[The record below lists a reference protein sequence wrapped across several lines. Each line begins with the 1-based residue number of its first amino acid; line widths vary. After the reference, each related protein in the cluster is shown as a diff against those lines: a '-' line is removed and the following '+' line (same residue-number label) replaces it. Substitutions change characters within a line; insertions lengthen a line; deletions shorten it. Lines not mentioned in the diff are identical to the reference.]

1 MTAAVEHV
9 DYDPLDAAFLADPY
23 DTYRA
28 LRDHD
33 PVHRH
38 EDPPFYALSRFEDV
52 WAAVRDPETF
62 SSAQGLTFY
71 GGEIETLGL
80 APTIVMLDP
89 PRQTDLR
96 RLISH
101 GFTPRRVAALEDD
114 LRTFVRRRIVL
125 MEAMAAE
132 GAPIDLHHDF
142 SAPIPTYALANLL
155 GVPAADRGRLGPW
168 VKALTTLQDSG
179 FDTASMLRAPD
190 AVAEMF
196 GYFTDLIA
204 ARRSDPGDDLV
215 SALVAAEVDGERL
228 TDWDILGF
236 CFVMVAGGNDTT
248 ANLISH
254 GVMLLDADHAQREQL
269 REDLSLVPNAVM
281 EFLRLE
287 GSVQGLART
296 TTAPAV
302 VHGVEI
308 PEGSKVMLLYA
319 SANRDEREFGPTADR
334 LDIRRDMPRHLGFA
348 SGPHFCIGNHLAK
361 LQARVAFE
369 ELLTRQPG
377 IGVDVT
383 AGERVRAPFTRG
395 WVSLP
400 ATGVTPA

>member
-1 MTAAVEHV
+1 MEAVAHV
-9 DYDPLDAAFLADPY
+9 EYDPVGADFLADPY
-23 DTYRA
+23 ETYRA
-28 LRDHD
+28 LRDHE

-52 WAAVRDPETF
+52 WEAVRRPELY

-71 GGEIETLGL
+71 PDEIESLGL

-89 PRQTDLR
+89 PRQNELR

-101 GFTPRRVAALEDD
+101 GFTPRRVAAMEDD
-114 LRTFVRRRIVL
+114 LRRFARERVAH
-125 MEAMAAE
+125 MEASAAD
-132 GAPIDLHHDF
+132 GAPVDLHRDF

-155 GVPAADRGRLGPW
+155 GVPASDRARFDPW

-179 FDTASMLRAPD
+179 FDKASLLEAPE

-196 GYFTDLIA
+196 AYFGDVIA
-204 ARRSDPGDDLV
+204 ARRAEPTDDLV
-215 SALVAAEVDGERL
+215 SALVCAEIDGERL
-228 TDWDILGF
+228 SDWDILGF

-254 GVMLLDADHAQREQL
+254 GVMLLDGDHSQREQL
-269 REDLSLVPNAVM
+269 RSDLSLVPNAVM

-296 TTAPAV
+296 TTATAV

-308 PEGSKVMLLYA
+308 AEGSKVMLLYA

-334 LDIRRDMPRHLGFA
+334 LDIRRQMPRHLGFA

-369 ELLTRQPG
+369 ELLTRQPS
-377 IGVDVT
+377 IGVDVS